1 MPAEQPLRVLV
12 VDDSADD
19 AELVRFA
26 LQDAGLSIELRRV
39 YDEPGLRAALAG
51 FAPDVVVSDV
61 NIPGFDGARALQ
73 LTGELAPGVRTV
85 CVTGS
90 LIAGQCPP
98 NAEATLLKDEFDR
111 LPALLRDWFD

>member
-1 MPAEQPLRVLV
+1 MPAQQPLRVLV

-26 LQDAGLSIELRRV
+26 LQDAGLAIDLRRV
-39 YDEPGLRAALAG
+39 YDEPGLREALAG

-73 LTGELAPGVRTV
+73 LTGELAPRVRTV

-90 LIAGQCPP
+90 LIADQCPP
-98 NAEATLLKDEFDR
+98 EADAMVLKDQFDR
-111 LPALLRDWFD
+111 LPGLLRDWFG